1 MKESIV
7 LNWRMPES
15 KIVCGLDFETFSEA
29 KKFAQKH
36 LETIPGIWWEA
47 RKQGGKNE
55 TVR

>member
-15 KIVCGLDFETFSEA
+15 KIVCGRDFPTFSEA

-36 LETIPGIWWEA
+36 LDTIPGIWWEA
-47 RKQGGKNE
+47 KKYE
-55 TVR
+55 VTK